1 MSIKNPRDKRV
12 YDYIM
17 NDINTNGKNYS
28 VLTNTKISEAL
39 GMTSITVRDK
49 VLKLV
54 KQKYFI
60 SLIHHFDENDV
71 YYSRKILKGNTPG

>member
-1 MSIKNPRDKRV
+1 MSIKNPRDKRI

-28 VLTNTKISEAL
+28 ILTNTMIANAL

-54 KQKYFI
+54 KQDYFV
-60 SLIHHFDENDV
+60 SLTNHFDENDV
-71 YYSRKILKGNTPG
+71 YFSRKILRGNTIG